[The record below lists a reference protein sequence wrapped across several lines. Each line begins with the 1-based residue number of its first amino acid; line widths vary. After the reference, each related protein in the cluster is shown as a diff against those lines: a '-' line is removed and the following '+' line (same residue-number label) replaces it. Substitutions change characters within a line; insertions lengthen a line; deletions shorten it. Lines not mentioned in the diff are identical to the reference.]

1 MADFPPITIFIC
13 ILALI
18 LFFSGKINYIAY
30 LSFFSLIFLKAYL
43 DPFSTRI
50 RPDQI
55 VMLALILL
63 TIIKITTLQQKI
75 NFNRRFDK
83 PLIFAFYL
91 IPASILANKIA
102 SGALVFPASKIGFGS
117 TVDSYKNALVPLEP
131 TFALISQSLYVIF
144 PIVVYY
150 FLRKLN
156 LKVLDKCIMYFVYS
170 VAFLSVWNIC
180 NIIELIVFNNS
191 FLTDTTKFLIGREG
205 ALGNTSG
212 LGILRIG
219 GFVGEPSRYA
229 YVALPALGYVMGKS
243 MTDIT
248 NRKKWYLFGLIFI
261 LGLVVSIST
270 TGFLGFCLLLFV
282 YSLYNF
288 KKKAFF
294 YFISLLITIIL
305 LGTILFSEY
314 LAIFFNYNINKI
326 ILGEGSFAIRLW
338 SIKHS
343 INLLFNYPILGMG
356 IGSGGALG
364 GLVTVVSNI
373 GLFGMM
379 FLIYSFKNIF
389 PIRNNGVLFSFYA
402 LIIFN
407 VITGDLSTFFSPIF
421 ALLLAYSSK
430 IADIDYRNA
439 SKINI
444 L

>member
-1 MADFPPITIFIC
+1 MTSFPPITILIC
-13 ILALI
+13 ILSLM
-18 LFFSGKINYIAY
+18 LFFSGKINHLAY
-30 LSFFSLIFLKAYL
+30 LSFISLIFLRAYL

-55 VMLALILL
+55 VTLSFILIILIK
-63 TIIKITTLQQKI
+63 TIILQQKI
-75 NFNRRFDK
+75 HFNKRFDK
-83 PLIFAFYL
+83 PLVFALYL

-131 TFALISQSLYVIF
+131 TFALVTQNLYVIF
-144 PIVVYY
+144 PIIAYY
-150 FLRKLN
+150 YLRDLDH
-156 LKVLDKCIMYFVYS
+156 KVLEKCIIYFVYS
-170 VAFLSVWNIC
+170 VAFLSLWNIC
-180 NIIELIVFNNS
+180 NIIGLIIFNNS
-191 FLTDTTKFLIGREG
+191 FLSDATKFLIGREG

-229 YVALPALGYVMGKS
+229 YVALPAFGYVMGRS

-248 NRKKWYLFGLIFI
+248 NRKKWYFLGIIYI

-270 TGFLGFCLLLFV
+270 TGFVGACLFLFV
-282 YSLYNF
+282 YSFYNF
-288 KKKAFF
+288 KKKVFI
-294 YFISLLITIIL
+294 YFIVLLVIMVF
-305 LGTILFSEY
+305 LGASVFSDY
-314 LAIFFNYNINKI
+314 FAVFLKYNIGKI
-326 ILGEGSFAIRLW
+326 ISGEGSFAIRLW

-343 INLLFNYPILGMG
+343 LNLLFNYPILGMG

-430 IADIDYRNA
+430 ITDIDYRNA